1 MKRVREKAA
10 FGNFRGRRKEKMPK
24 RKKNEKGSRKSSF
37 WQFPRSILK
46 AKGRKKCQNEEKT
59 KKHEKNETK

>member
-24 RKKNEKGSRKSSF
+24 RKNHEKGSRKSSF

-46 AKGRKKCQNEEKT
+46 AKEGKNAKT
-59 KKHEKNETK
+59 KKK

>member
-24 RKKNEKGSRKSSF
+24 RKKKQKKNEKK
-37 WQFPRSILK
+37 
-46 AKGRKKCQNEEKT
+46 
-59 KKHEKNETK
+59 

>member
-24 RKKNEKGSRKSSF
+24 RKKNEKKMKKMKRVREKAPFGNSLG
-37 WQFPRSILK
+37 QF
-46 AKGRKKCQNEEKT
+46 
-59 KKHEKNETK
+59 

>member
-24 RKKNEKGSRKSSF
+24 RKK
-37 WQFPRSILK
+37 
-46 AKGRKKCQNEEKT
+46 
-59 KKHEKNETK
+59 HEKKMKRVREKAPFGNFRGRRKETMPKRKNI

>member
-24 RKKNEKGSRKSSF
+24 RKKHEQKMKRVREKAPFGNSLG
-37 WQFPRSILK
+37 QF
-46 AKGRKKCQNEEKT
+46 
-59 KKHEKNETK
+59 